1 MYGRYGR
8 PPGPPVGQP
17 YQPYQPY
24 QQNDKTPKSKKPK
37 VSSYNVQ
44 DLFTGKNLDIIA
56 AALLLSGKLKVDA
69 VELYR
74 SSPVV
79 TVTLLGEFLTP
90 GNDKSNALADFLKE
104 NGDMTLDDVFEAFQQ
119 RIEED

>member
-8 PPGPPVGQP
+8 PPGPPVGP
-17 YQPYQPY
+17 PYQPY
-24 QQNDKTPKSKKPK
+24 QQNAKTPKSKKPK
-37 VSSYNVQ
+37 ASSYNIQ

-74 SSPVV
+74 ASPVV
-79 TVTLLGEFLTP
+79 SVTLLGEFLTP